1 MERYKVW
8 RGCSLFTHLFYYTR
22 LGNKVALY
30 FTLFTL
36 FHTFYF
42 ISHFSTFPLSCFR
55 SSLWR
60 CRGRMVFE
68 RGGSSNRSGKPFI
81 PRLVKRQFS
90 HCSSSMTF
98 YSVCSLP
105 PSSAVASRL
114 SPLLLF
120 FSPLVSPSVTEILW
134 WLYFVILVSF
144 SILDPPSTH
153 GGQSCFETW
162 WFFAFLSNSGCW
174 CLQQSPN
181 CFLPRPVVSWVCP
194 AWPCTCQGSQ
204 VKINTLGVNLVCLPL
219 ELWMLMSST
228 VLKLSSLQAR
238 SVLSSSSSAD
248 DDLALVRGHR
258 GEDLLGH
265 AGATASVLQLNS
277 HSNKCMLSPKN
288 YQQAWFFV
296 WYSKAL

>member
-1 MERYKVW
+1 
-8 RGCSLFTHLFYYTR
+8 
-22 LGNKVALY
+22 
-30 FTLFTL
+30 
-36 FHTFYF
+36 
-42 ISHFSTFPLSCFR
+42 
-55 SSLWR
+55 
-60 CRGRMVFE
+60 MVFD
-68 RGGSSNRSGKPFI
+68 RGGSNRSRKPFI

-114 SPLLLF
+114 APLLLF

-181 CFLPRPVVSWVCP
+181 CFLPMLVVSWVCP

-204 VKINTLGVNLVCLPL
+204 VKINTLGSILFVSSRTLGVDIFNSLETVFSPGQKCPEFVQQCWWRPCTCQGSQRRRSPWPCRSYCERVAIEFTFQQVHAFPKKLSASLIFCLVQQSPL
-219 ELWMLMSST
+219 EIIII
-228 VLKLSSLQAR
+228 
-238 SVLSSSSSAD
+238 
-248 DDLALVRGHR
+248 
-258 GEDLLGH
+258 
-265 AGATASVLQLNS
+265 QL
-277 HSNKCMLSPKN
+277 
-288 YQQAWFFV
+288 
-296 WYSKAL
+296 